1 MAQLQPIP
9 GAPAAVA
16 TLAAS
21 TADSEYAGQR
31 ALVIAD
37 YHAGIEVG
45 LRSDGIELESNAERR
60 REHVLELLESSGA
73 NRLVILGD
81 LAHDIG
87 APRAEERTELEALV
101 DCVTVPVTLIKGNHD
116 GGIEDVLDIEV
127 TDGSGTRMGGVGFAH
142 GHTWPSPAVLE
153 ADVVCIGHE
162 HPTVR
167 LLDDVGGSRVERAWL
182 RGDLVG
188 DAFVA
193 HSGVE
198 TAVNVELVVV
208 PAFNDRC
215 SGTWI
220 NVPEQ
225 EFLAPFLPDALPA
238 GEAFLLD
245 GTRLGDYR
253 EL

>member
-16 TLAAS
+16 TLADS
-21 TADSEYAGQR
+21 TVDSEYAGQR

-73 NRLVILGD
+73 DRLVILGD
-81 LAHDIG
+81 FAHDIG

-127 TDGSGTRMGGVGFAH
+127 TDGSGTRMGAVGFAH

-188 DAFVA
+188 DAFEA
-193 HSGVE
+193 HSGIE
-198 TAVNVELVVV
+198 TAVSVELVVV
-208 PAFNDRC
+208 QRSTTA
-215 SGTWI
+215 
-220 NVPEQ
+220 VA
-225 EFLAPFLPDALPA
+225 APGSTSPNRSF
-238 GEAFLLD
+238 
-245 GTRLGDYR
+245 
-253 EL
+253 